1 MAGEA
6 GHRRSVRVRGYD
18 YPRRGAYF
26 VTVCTQDRRR
36 LFGTV
41 VNGRMVLNDAGRMV
55 KTVWDELPGHYSGV
69 DVDEF
74 VVMPD
79 HIHGVV
85 RLTGVGA
92 GPCAC
97 PACDGVGFAG
107 DGVVTGVGAGPCAC
121 PACDGVG
128 FAGDGVVGQA
138 RGPAPTM
145 SLPDVVHR
153 FKTLT
158 TKRYIDGVAQ
168 GGWPRF
174 PGKLWQRNYYEIIV
188 RNDTALANIRA
199 YIRDNPAHW
208 DVRRYGEPQFAV
220 GNRALLTMPMT
231 AFLASRGAVGAG
243 PCACPAAAWEGQ
255 AQGPAHTVVSG
266 FLSPMERAVFE
277 ACLADGTPMVQVL
290 ARGLPAAFPPRVQH
304 AIDAGR
310 LLVITP
316 FPPEVTGFSTPR
328 AAWCNQYV
336 LHAACEVVIGQLA
349 PDGMLACLLADLPDD
364 KPVTVLKWL
373 GQSPDEETAKA

>member
-1 MAGEA
+1 MAVEA
-6 GHRRSVRVRGYD
+6 GHRRSIRLRGYD
-18 YPRRGAYF
+18 YTRRGAYF

-55 KTVWDELPGHYSGV
+55 KTVWDELPGHYPGV

-107 DGVVTGVGAGPCAC
+107 DGVVTG
-121 PACDGVG
+121 
-128 FAGDGVVGQA
+128 
-138 RGPAPTM
+138 
-145 SLPDVVHR
+145 
-153 FKTLT
+153 
-158 TKRYIDGVAQ
+158 
-168 GGWPRF
+168 
-174 PGKLWQRNYYEIIV
+174 
-188 RNDTALANIRA
+188 
-199 YIRDNPAHW
+199 
-208 DVRRYGEPQFAV
+208 
-220 GNRALLTMPMT
+220 
-231 AFLASRGAVGAG
+231 VGAG

>member
-1 MAGEA
+1 MAVEA
-6 GHRRSVRVRGYD
+6 GHRRSIRLRGYD
-18 YPRRGAYF
+18 YTRRGAYF

-55 KTVWDELPGHYSGV
+55 KTVWDELPGHYPGV

-85 RLTGVGA
+85 RL
-92 GPCAC
+92 
-97 PACDGVGFAG
+97 
-107 DGVVTGVGAGPCAC
+107 TGVGAGPCAC

-255 AQGPAHTVVSG
+255 ARGPAHTVVSG

>member
-1 MAGEA
+1 MAVEA
-6 GHRRSVRVRGYD
+6 GHRRSIRLRGYD
-18 YPRRGAYF
+18 YTRRGAYF

-55 KTVWDELPGHYSGV
+55 KTVWDELPGHYPGV

-97 PACDGVGFAG
+97 PA
-107 DGVVTGVGAGPCAC
+107 
-121 PACDGVG
+121 
-128 FAGDGVVGQA
+128 
-138 RGPAPTM
+138 
-145 SLPDVVHR
+145 
-153 FKTLT
+153 
-158 TKRYIDGVAQ
+158 
-168 GGWPRF
+168 
-174 PGKLWQRNYYEIIV
+174 
-188 RNDTALANIRA
+188 
-199 YIRDNPAHW
+199 
-208 DVRRYGEPQFAV
+208 
-220 GNRALLTMPMT
+220 
-231 AFLASRGAVGAG
+231 
-243 PCACPAAAWEGQ
+243 AAWEGQ
-255 AQGPAHTVVSG
+255 ARGPAHTVVSG